1 VTTHQQ
7 DDAEEDVDQD
17 EDRAA
22 RVQVLTQLAGEPAER
37 RTRWKQKPASEVIST
52 CAIAPGPSTK
62 MLVPWAR
69 PTGSE
74 FPAGDEPATAG

>member
-7 DDAEEDVDQD
+7 DDAEDDVDQD

-37 RTRWKQKPASEVIST
+37 RTRWKQ
-52 CAIAPGPSTK
+52 
-62 MLVPWAR
+62 
-69 PTGSE
+69 
-74 FPAGDEPATAG
+74 